1 MKRFLLILFLPM
13 ITLANTG
20 VSLSAGKVTGKLA
33 TTSSRIAIFSEQ
45 KSEWLT
51 DLSANLSWQIEL
63 SHAHWN
69 NQYFEDI
76 KTTTLTPSLKYNWQW
91 QQQTLFLSFGI
102 GVAYLTETRFSS
114 RRLGSN
120 WLFED
125 KLSLGWDLTKQHA
138 LSISVN
144 HYSNA
149 NLASV
154 NDGSTFIF
162 FDYHYSW

>member
-13 ITLANTG
+13 IAFADTG

-51 DLSANLSWQIEL
+51 DVTPNLSWQIEL

-76 KTTTLTPSLKYNWQW
+76 KTTTLTPSLKYNWHW
-91 QQQTLFLSFGI
+91 QQLEMFLTL
-102 GVAYLTETRFSS
+102 GVGAAYLTETRFSS
-114 RRLGSN
+114 RRFGSN

-125 KLSLGWDLTKQHA
+125 KLSLGWQMTKQQ
-138 LSISVN
+138 SISLSFN

-154 NDGSTFIF
+154 NDGSTFVL
-162 FDYHYSW
+162 FDYRFTW